1 MSIHGLICTAN
12 SFWTV
17 AMAELVSGRKWWWD
31 SSGLLSSVT
40 CERYDLGQVRFFSE
54 TNFPIRDIVSV

>member
-1 MSIHGLICTAN
+1 MA
-12 SFWTV
+12 SFALQTHSERWPWQNWWVAASGDGTV
-17 AMAELVSGRKWWWD
+17 QD
-31 SSGLLSSVT
+31 CCPVT